1 MSGGQNMSLAIP
13 ANENGRLDAL
23 RRYKILDTAPEVA
36 YDEITELAAQIC
48 GCPVAV
54 IGFVDERQDWKKS
67 KYGLPADFTGLPR
80 EISICSTTI
89 CSGNLLHVGDLTKDE
104 RFRDNPIVTGP
115 PHLRFYCG
123 MPLVT
128 PDGYA
133 LGTLCIVDFQPRE
146 ISFEQ
151 GETVRR
157 LARQV
162 MTQLELRRR
171 VLELDQ
177 TLAELRESRVAIT
190 EAKEKSE
197 NLLLNIL
204 PVAIAEELK
213 QHGKVMPRHHDSVS
227 ILFADFKGF
236 TRLAE
241 GMEPAALIQ
250 LLDEYFTKFDE
261 LAIAHGMEKL
271 KTIGDSYMCVGGLP
285 ETNRTHPVDACL
297 MGLAMQAFVDQTK
310 RQRDR
315 FHLPSLELRVGVH
328 TGPVMSGIV
337 GKRKFTYDIWGD
349 AVNVA
354 SLLETNGAPGRV
366 NISESTHHRVKTL
379 FVTEV
384 RGSVEAKNKGP
395 LAMFFVNRIKP
406 EFSADAEGRVPNE
419 RFQSQRSGVVSAI
432 SQWPTTPAAKS

>member
-1 MSGGQNMSLAIP
+1 MSFAIP
-13 ANENGRLDAL
+13 ANESGRLEAL
-23 RRYKILDTAPEVA
+23 RRYEILNTAPEVA

-54 IGFVDERQDWKKS
+54 IGFVDEAQDWKKS
-67 KYGLPADFTGLPR
+67 KYGLPANFTGLPR

-104 RFRDNPIVTGP
+104 RFRDNATVTGP

-133 LGTLCIVDFQPRE
+133 LGTLCVVDFQPRE

-162 MTQLELRRR
+162 VTQLELRRR

-190 EAKEKSE
+190 AAKEKSE

-204 PVAIAEELK
+204 PSAIAEELK
-213 QHGKVMPRHHDSVS
+213 QHGRVAPRHHDSVT

-241 GMEPAALIQ
+241 AMEPAALIQ

-261 LAIAHGMEKL
+261 LAVAHRMEKL

-285 ETNRTHPVDACL
+285 ETNRTHPIDACL

-310 RQRDR
+310 RQRDKFR
-315 FHLPSLELRVGVH
+315 LPSLELRVGMH
-328 TGPVMSGIV
+328 TGPVMAGIV

-349 AVNVA
+349 AVNIA
-354 SLLETNGAPGRV
+354 SLLEANGTPGRV
-366 NISESTHHRVKTL
+366 NVSESTHHRVKEL
-379 FVTEV
+379 FVAEA
-384 RGSVEAKNKGP
+384 RGIIEAKNKGQ
-395 LAMFFVNRIKP
+395 LAMYFVNRIKP
-406 EFSADAEGRVPNE
+406 EFSADAEGRVPDE
-419 RFQSQRSGVVSAI
+419 RFQSRRSGVVPAF
-432 SQWPTTPAAKS
+432 SQWPTTPPATS

>member
-1 MSGGQNMSLAIP
+1 MSFATP
-13 ANENGRLDAL
+13 ANESGRLEAL
-23 RRYKILDTAPEVA
+23 RRYQILDTAPEVA

-54 IGFVDERQDWKKS
+54 IGFVDEAQDWKKS
-67 KYGLPADFTGLPR
+67 KYGLPANFTGLPR

-89 CSGNLLHVGDLTKDE
+89 CAGNLLHVGDLTKDE
-104 RFRDNPIVTGP
+104 RFRDNATVTGP

-133 LGTLCIVDFQPRE
+133 LGTLCVVDFQPRE

-162 MTQLELRRR
+162 VTQLELRRR

-177 TLAELRESRVAIT
+177 TLAELRESRAAIT
-190 EAKEKSE
+190 EAKVKSE
-197 NLLLNIL
+197 ELLLNIL
-204 PVAIAEELK
+204 PAAIAEELK
-213 QHGKVMPRHHDSVS
+213 QHGKVIPRHHDAVT

-241 GMEPAALIQ
+241 AMEPAALIQ

-261 LAIAHGMEKL
+261 LAVAHGMEKL
-271 KTIGDSYMCVGGLP
+271 KTIGDAYMCVGGLP

-297 MGLAMQAFVDQTK
+297 MGLAMQAFVEQMK
-310 RQRDR
+310 RQRDKFR
-315 FHLPSLELRVGVH
+315 LPSLELRVGVH

-349 AVNVA
+349 AVNIA
-354 SLLETNGAPGRV
+354 SRLETNGTPSRV
-366 NISESTHHRVKTL
+366 NISESTHHRVKEL
-379 FVTEV
+379 FVTET
-384 RGSVEAKNKGP
+384 RGIIEAKNKGR

-406 EFSADAEGRVPNE
+406 EFSADAEGRVPDE
-419 RFQSQRSGVVSAI
+419 RFQSRRSGVASTS
-432 SQWPTTPAAKS
+432 SQWPTTPAATS

>member
-1 MSGGQNMSLAIP
+1 MSFAIP
-13 ANENGRLDAL
+13 ANESGRLEAL
-23 RRYKILDTAPEVA
+23 RRYQILNTAPEVA

-54 IGFVDERQDWKKS
+54 IGFVDEAQDWKKS
-67 KYGLPADFTGLPR
+67 KYGLPANFTGLPR

-89 CSGNLLHVGDLTKDE
+89 CAGNLLHVGDLTKDE
-104 RFRDNPIVTGP
+104 RFRDNATVTGP

-133 LGTLCIVDFQPRE
+133 LGTLCVVDFQPRE

-162 MTQLELRRR
+162 VTQLELRRR

-177 TLAELRESRVAIT
+177 TLAELRESRAAIT
-190 EAKEKSE
+190 EAKLKSE
-197 NLLLNIL
+197 ELLLNIL
-204 PVAIAEELK
+204 PAAIAEELK
-213 QHGKVMPRHHDSVS
+213 QHGKVIPRHHDAVT

-241 GMEPAALIQ
+241 VMEPAALIQ

-261 LAIAHGMEKL
+261 LAVAHGMEKL
-271 KTIGDSYMCVGGLP
+271 KTIGDAYMCVGGLP
-285 ETNRTHPVDACL
+285 ETNRTHPIDACL
-297 MGLAMQAFVDQTK
+297 MGLAMQAFADQMK
-310 RQRDR
+310 RQRDKFR
-315 FHLPSLELRVGVH
+315 LPSLELRVGVH

-337 GKRKFTYDIWGD
+337 GKHKFTYDIWGD
-349 AVNVA
+349 AVNIA
-354 SLLETNGAPGRV
+354 SRLETNGTPGRV
-366 NISESTHHRVKTL
+366 NVSESTHHRVKEL
-379 FVTEV
+379 FVTEA
-384 RGSVEAKNKGP
+384 RGTIEAKNKGQ
-395 LAMFFVNRIKP
+395 LAMFFVNRIRP
-406 EFSADAEGRVPNE
+406 EFSTDAEGRVPDE
-419 RFQSQRSGVVSAI
+419 RFQSRRSGVASAS
-432 SQWPTTPAAKS
+432 SQWPTTPAATS

>member
-1 MSGGQNMSLAIP
+1 MSIAVP
-13 ANENGRLDAL
+13 ANESGRLEAL
-23 RRYKILDTAPEVA
+23 RRYRILDTAPEVA

-54 IGFVDERQDWKKS
+54 IGFVDEAQDWKKS
-67 KYGLPADFTGLPR
+67 KYGLPANFTGLPR

-89 CSGNLLHVGDLTKDE
+89 CAGSLLHVADLTKDE
-104 RFRDNPIVTGP
+104 RFRNNATVTGP

-133 LGTLCIVDFQPRE
+133 LGTLCVIDFEPRE

-151 GETVRR
+151 GDTVRR

-162 MTQLELRRR
+162 VTQLELRRR

-177 TLAELRESRVAIT
+177 TLAELHESRAAIT
-190 EAKEKSE
+190 EAKLKSE
-197 NLLLNIL
+197 ELLLNIL
-204 PVAIAEELK
+204 PAAIAEELK
-213 QHGKVMPRHHDSVS
+213 QHGKVSPRHYDSVT

-241 GMEPAALIQ
+241 TMEPAALIQ
-250 LLDEYFTKFDE
+250 LLDEYFSKFDE
-261 LAIAHGMEKL
+261 LAVAHGMEKL

-285 ETNRTHPVDACL
+285 ETNRTHPIDACL
-297 MGLAMQAFVDQTK
+297 LGLAMQAFIDQTK

-315 FHLPSLELRVGVH
+315 FRLPSLDLRVGIH

-337 GKRKFTYDIWGD
+337 GKHKFTYDIWGD

-354 SLLETNGAPGRV
+354 SLMETNGAPGRV
-366 NISESTHHRVKTL
+366 NVSESTHHRVKEL
-379 FVTEV
+379 FVTEA
-384 RGSVEAKNKGP
+384 RGTVEAKNKGQ
-395 LAMFFVNRIKP
+395 LAMFFVDRIKP
-406 EFSADAEGRVPNE
+406 EFSTDAEGVVPDE
-419 RFQSQRSGVVSAI
+419 RFRSRRSGVASATA
-432 SQWPTTPAAKS
+432 QWPTPAAAAP

>member
-1 MSGGQNMSLAIP
+1 MSLAIP
-13 ANENGRLDAL
+13 ANETARLEAL
-23 RRYKILDTAPEVA
+23 RRYEILDTAPEVA

-48 GCPVAV
+48 GCPVAA
-54 IGFVDERQDWKKS
+54 IGFVDEAKDWKKS
-67 KYGLPADFTGLPR
+67 KYGLPASFTGLPR

-89 CSGNLLHVGDLTKDE
+89 CSGNLLQVGDLTADQ
-104 RFRDNPIVTGP
+104 RFRDSPTVTGP

-128 PDGYA
+128 PEGYA
-133 LGTLCIVDFQPRE
+133 LGTLCVVDFQPHE
-146 ISFEQ
+146 LSFEQ

-162 MTQLELRRR
+162 VTQLELRRR
-171 VLELDQ
+171 VLELDR
-177 TLAELRESRVAIT
+177 TLAELRESRVAIS
-190 EAKEKSE
+190 EAKERSE
-197 NLLLNIL
+197 SLLLNIL
-204 PVAIAEELK
+204 PAAIADELK
-213 QHGKVMPRHHDSVS
+213 QNGKVIPRHHDAVT

-241 GMEPAALIQ
+241 NMEPASLIQ
-250 LLDEYFTKFDE
+250 LLDEYFTRFDE
-261 LAIAHGMEKL
+261 LAVAHGMEKL

-285 ETNRTHPVDACL
+285 ETNRTHPIDACL
-297 MGLAMQAFVDQTK
+297 MGLAMQAFVDQMK
-310 RQRDR
+310 RQRDK

-349 AVNVA
+349 AVNIA

-366 NISESTHHRVKTL
+366 NISESTHHRVKEL
-379 FVTEV
+379 FVTEA
-384 RGSVEAKNKGP
+384 RGAIEAKNKGR
-395 LAMFFVNRIKP
+395 LAMFFLDRIKP

-419 RFQSQRSGVVSAI
+419 GFQARCSGAVAES
-432 SQWPTTPAAKS
+432 SQWPTMPASSS